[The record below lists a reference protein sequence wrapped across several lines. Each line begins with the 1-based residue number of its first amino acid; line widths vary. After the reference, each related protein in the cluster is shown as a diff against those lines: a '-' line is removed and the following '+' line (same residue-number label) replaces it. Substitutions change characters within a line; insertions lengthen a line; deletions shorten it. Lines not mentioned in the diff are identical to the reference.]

1 MNTISIDFGTSN
13 TTAAWLDPKT
23 CEPKPI
29 RFIDNGTEKLP
40 SLVYYPA
47 NGDVI
52 VGELALTPLTR
63 LNQYKNEKRLE
74 IQAAIVSSL
83 KRRLMAN
90 GIHVFAGRPPVRH
103 AEIVSE
109 IFKKIKIESEI
120 NCFDGH
126 PVEKL
131 VLSHPVIISQ
141 ANKGVLKEA
150 AEIAGFNTIEF
161 IEEPVAAAV
170 FFAQYHHN
178 IGQGILVYDFGGGTF
193 DIAFILRQKKGGFQ
207 IPLPTYGDDRCGGD
221 DIDIALYDHWEA
233 LIKKGHIR
241 PICNDPQA
249 LDLNLL
255 YQCKLQKETLSTLT
269 QKKFSVSLPFP
280 RSLQVA
286 RTIDRQTLNQLM
298 RPVIDKT
305 IQKTQV
311 MLNRI
316 NQCGHKLDTVVLV
329 GGSSQIPLVR
339 EQLKK
344 VLPVEPLKPLKS
356 DTAVCMGALIATT
369 PPQADKP
376 DELDKPPVHLSK
388 IIRKTHADITK
399 ETFPAP
405 GDLWQ
410 EPLTGMKL
418 IWVPKGSFRMG
429 SPLSEKERE
438 EDEGPLHIVNLTGFW
453 MGQYPVTQAEWQKN
467 MGSNPSRFK
476 NGDNYPVEYVS
487 WKDTQNFIKKL
498 NKHHAG
504 KYSFALPTE
513 AQWEY
518 ACRAGTTTPFYF
530 GDNLSTDRANYN
542 GNFPYKDGP
551 MGVYRETTTSVG
563 TFPPNDFGIY
573 DMHGN
578 VWEWCHDLYEGQYS
592 LGEVNNPK
600 GPSAGVS
607 RVLRGGCWNDG
618 AWICRSAY
626 RNLSTPSSR
635 HSYTGFRLIMSPIQ

>member
-23 CEPKPI
+23 CEPKPL

-63 LNQYKNEKRLE
+63 LNQYEDEKRLE
-74 IQAAIVSSL
+74 VQAAIVSGL

-103 AEIVSE
+103 AEIVGE
-109 IFKKIKIESEI
+109 IFRKIKIESEI
-120 NCFDGH
+120 NCFDSH
-126 PVEKL
+126 PVEKV

-150 AEIAGFNTIEF
+150 AQIAGFKSIEF
-161 IEEPVAAAV
+161 IEEPVAAAM
-170 FFAQYHHN
+170 FFAQNHPKA
-178 IGQGILVYDFGGGTF
+178 GEGILVYDFGGSTF
-193 DIAFILRQKKGGFQ
+193 DIAFILRKKKEGFQ
-207 IPLPTYGDDRCGGD
+207 IPIPTYGDDRCGGD
-221 DIDIALYDHWEA
+221 DIDIALYDHWET
-233 LIKKGHIR
+233 LIEKGHIR
-241 PICNDPQA
+241 PICNDPLA

-269 QKKFSVSLPFP
+269 QKKFSVTLPFP
-280 RSLQVA
+280 RSLEMT

-305 IQKTQV
+305 MQKTQV
-311 MLNRI
+311 MLNKI
-316 NQCGHKLDTVVLV
+316 DQSGHKLDTVILV

-339 EQLKK
+339 ELLKK
-344 VLPVEPLKPLKS
+344 VLPIEPLKPLKS
-356 DTAVCMGALIATT
+356 DTAVCMGALIATK

-376 DELDKPPVHLSK
+376 ADLKRPSIHLSK
-388 IIRKTHADITK
+388 KKGKTHVDITK
-399 ETFPAP
+399 DTSPSP

-453 MGQYPVTQAEWQKN
+453 MGQYPVTQAEWQKI

-476 NGDNYPVEYVS
+476 NGENYPVEYVS
-487 WKDTQNFIKKL
+487 WKDTQLCIKKL
-498 NKHHAG
+498 NLHHDD

-530 GDNLSTDRANYN
+530 GDNLSTDQANYN
-542 GNFPYKDGP
+542 GNLPYKDGP
-551 MGVYRETTTSVG
+551 MGGYRETTTQVG

-600 GPSAGVS
+600 GPLTGIS

>member
-1 MNTISIDFGTSN
+1 MNTISIDFGISN

-63 LNQYKNEKRLE
+63 LNQFKNEKRLE
-74 IQAAIVSSL
+74 TQAAVVSSL

-90 GIHVFAGRPPVRH
+90 GIHVFAGRPPIRH
-103 AEIVSE
+103 AEIVGE

-120 NCFDGH
+120 NCFDGQ
-126 PVEKL
+126 PVEKV

-141 ANKGVLKEA
+141 ANKGVLREA

-170 FFAQYHHN
+170 YFAQYHHKV
-178 IGQGILVYDFGGGTF
+178 GQGILVYDFGSSTF
-193 DIAFILRQKKGGFQ
+193 DIAFILRQKKAGFQ

-221 DIDIALYDHWEA
+221 DIDIALYDHWET
-233 LIKKGHIR
+233 LIEKGHIH
-241 PICNDPQA
+241 PICNDPSA

-280 RSLQVA
+280 RSLQVT

-316 NQCGHKLDTVVLV
+316 NQCGHKLDTVILV

-356 DTAVCMGALIATT
+356 DTAVCLGALIATT
-369 PPQADKP
+369 PPKADKP
-376 DELDKPPVHLSK
+376 ADLEKPPIHLSK
-388 IIRKTHADITK
+388 IIRKTHADITRD
-399 ETFPAP
+399 TAPAP

-418 IWVPKGSFRMG
+418 IWIPMGSFRMG

-453 MGQYPVTQAEWQKN
+453 MGQYPVTQAEWQKI
-467 MGSNPSRFK
+467 MSSNPSRFK
-476 NGDNYPVEYVS
+476 NGDDYPVEYVS
-487 WKDTQNFIKKL
+487 WRDTQSFIKQL
-498 NKHHAG
+498 NKRHND

-530 GDNLSTDRANYN
+530 GDNLSTDQANYN
-542 GNFPYKDGP
+542 GNLPYKDGP
-551 MGVYRETTTSVG
+551 MGVYRETTTLVG

-600 GPSAGVS
+600 GPLAGVS